1 MKYKYDFN
9 DRKKEKKNK
18 IIFSVV
24 FVIITIIIASFFFKN
39 SDIVIVK
46 KISDT
51 IAYPFVFI
59 SNNVSSLFSNISDYF
74 GDIKKANTDNN
85 ILNEENN
92 KLKLKL
98 LESQAILD
106 ENISLKKM
114 LEINSTFQ
122 HFKLKSGRI
131 IIREHDNFS
140 QTFIIN
146 IGSKDGIVLNQA
158 VIHKDGL
165 VGYISNVNENTS
177 SVTTILDPKTSVS
190 VTISTINEP
199 AILKGN
205 LELKAKNNL
214 KLEYIPIDCEISIG
228 DMLYS
233 SGLGS
238 MFPSSIP
245 VGKVITVINQKNDSD
260 RYAIVEPC
268 VNIRSISEVS
278 VILE

>member
-1 MKYKYDFN
+1 MKYKYDFS

-24 FVIITIIIASFFFKN
+24 FFIITILIASFFFLS
-39 SDIVIVK
+39 SDIKIVK
-46 KISDT
+46 
-51 IAYPFVFI
+51 
-59 SNNVSSLFSNISDYF
+59 NI
-74 GDIKKANTDNN
+74 ANTITMPFIFVSENLNSAFSKVTSNFKN
-85 ILNEENN
+85 IQKVNEENTALN
-92 KLKLKL
+92 KENNDLKLKL
-98 LESQAILD
+98 LETQSILN
-106 ENISLKKM
+106 ENNSLKKM
-114 LEINSTFQ
+114 LEINTTFQ

-140 QTFIIN
+140 QTFTIN
-146 IGSKDGIVLNQA
+146 IGSENGVKLNQA

-165 VGYISNVNENTS
+165 VGYISNVASNTS
-177 SVTTILDPKTSVS
+177 TVTTILDPRTSVS

-205 LELKAKNNL
+205 LELKSKNNL

-228 DMLYS
+228 DILYS

-245 VGKVITVINQKNDSD
+245 VGKIISVVNQKNDSD

-268 VNIRSISEVS
+268 VNIRAISEVS
-278 VILE
+278 VVIE